1 MDRYGR
7 APSAYSCLCALG
19 HSRPWCVAAPQTSM
33 AGTSPAITHVNT
45 IGLEEVTA
53 NFYFFAGAILE
64 SFAASGALVSEALV
78 SEALVS
84 EALVSEA
91 LVSAALASGL
101 AVSGFAASGVA
112 AGVLAAWSMRSILA
126 PSRSLAT

>member
-64 SFAASGALVSEALV
+64 SFAASGALGSEALV
-78 SEALVS
+78 SEAL
-84 EALVSEA
+84 
-91 LVSAALASGL
+91 ASGL
-101 AVSGFAASGVA
+101 AASGFAASGVA
-112 AGVLAAWSMRSILA
+112 AGAFAAWSMRSILA